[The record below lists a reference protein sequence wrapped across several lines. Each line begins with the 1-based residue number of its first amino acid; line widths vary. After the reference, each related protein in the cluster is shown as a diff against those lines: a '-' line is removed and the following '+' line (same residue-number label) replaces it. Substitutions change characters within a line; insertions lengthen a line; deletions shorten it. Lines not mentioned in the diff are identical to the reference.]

1 MEIVQSLI
9 SSYCILKLLFFTN
22 LGYNPQYLISVS
34 RIFKTIMKKKTFATP
49 PRRVAL
55 FVTCMVDMIYPEV
68 GMATAELLERQG
80 VEVVFPYEQTC
91 CGQPAFNA
99 GYRDE
104 GRVLAKRFIDI
115 FEPFIRQGVV
125 DAIVC
130 PSGSCTT
137 MTTHF
142 YPVLF
147 ESATTAA
154 ERQRAEA
161 LAEVTF
167 ELTEFLVDVL
177 GVTDLGSRFQGKVT
191 YHACCHLLRELK
203 IDEQPRQLLAGIEDA
218 EIVDLNGAED
228 CCGFGGLFAVKNAGI
243 STAMGQRKT
252 RNLAESGADVVALCD
267 VSCMTHIN
275 GLLSRQAQRCRA
287 VHIAEVLNSQVDVA
301 ATTAAPVVATPEPA
315 PRRWQDAKSQ

>member
-1 MEIVQSLI
+1 MH
-9 SSYCILKLLFFTN
+9 
-22 LGYNPQYLISVS
+22 
-34 RIFKTIMKKKTFATP
+34 KKHFSTP

-68 GMATAELLERQG
+68 GMATAELLERHG

-104 GRVLAKRFIDI
+104 ARVLARRFIDV
-115 FEPFIRQGVV
+115 FEPFVRQGLV
-125 DAIVC
+125 DAIVV
-130 PSGSCTT
+130 PSGSCAT
-137 MTTHF
+137 MVSHF
-142 YPVLF
+142 YATALF
-147 ESATTAA
+147 EDTTATV
-154 ERQRAEA
+154 ERQRAAA

-177 GVTDLGSRFQGKVT
+177 GVTTTNSRFEGKLT

-203 IDEQPRQLLAGIEDA
+203 IDEQPRKLLAGIEGA
-218 EIVDLNGAED
+218 QIVELTGAEE
-228 CCGFGGLFAVKNAGI
+228 CCGFGGLFALKNANI

-301 ATTAAPVVATPEPA
+301 VAPPTVAPIAPEKA
-315 PRRWQDAKSQ
+315 SRRWQDQKAK